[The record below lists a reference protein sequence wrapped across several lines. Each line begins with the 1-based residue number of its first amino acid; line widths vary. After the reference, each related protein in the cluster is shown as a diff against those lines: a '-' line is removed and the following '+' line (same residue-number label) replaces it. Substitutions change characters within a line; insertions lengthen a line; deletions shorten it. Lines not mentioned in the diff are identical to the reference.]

1 MPDDPAIRFKPIAHL
16 NQIVVA
22 RRGHPLAKAR
32 AAAAL
37 ASDEWLTSLRH
48 DVAAE
53 ALRAIGVPEPRQI
66 IECESFSAMLTLLA
80 ESDMLALVPHPFL
93 DTPQVG
99 EAIQQIP
106 IAERLPGLTVGPA
119 HARRC
124 TVDAARCRAGEAA
137 VGHWAQ
143 AAAAGLMD
151 RRGVPL
157 HRPIVQVAGTASGA
171 HPAET

>member
-1 MPDDPAIRFKPIAHL
+1 M
-16 NQIVVA
+16 
-22 RRGHPLAKAR
+22 AKAR

-66 IECESFSAMLTLLA
+66 IECESFSAMLTLLV

-93 DTPQVG
+93 DMPQVR

-106 IAERLPGLTVGPA
+106 IAERLPGLTVGLHTRA
-119 HARRC
+119 
-124 TVDAARCRAGEAA
+124 DAPLTRP
-137 VGHWAQ
+137 
-143 AAAAGLMD
+143 AAALARLLSDIG
-151 RRGVPL
+151 RRL
-157 HRPIVQVAGTASGA
+157 LQRA
-171 HPAET
+171 